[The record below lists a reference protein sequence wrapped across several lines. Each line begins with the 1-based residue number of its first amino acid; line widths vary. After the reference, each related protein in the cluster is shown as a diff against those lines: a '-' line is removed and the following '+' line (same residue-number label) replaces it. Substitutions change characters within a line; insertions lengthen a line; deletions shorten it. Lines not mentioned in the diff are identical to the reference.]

1 MKDSIFSFGLS
12 REVPEGVGAAWG
24 ARWIFP
30 DDIVWDRTSWYSPDM
45 EAYEALK
52 TWLDSGALM
61 KARVAARERS
71 RSGALTPV
79 GQETVVLHQDE
90 VGKIVANPQRS
101 HGYLYVAAWLKESD
115 GTR

>member
-79 GQETVVLHQDE
+79 GQETVVLHRT
-90 VGKIVANPQRS
+90 RS
-101 HGYLYVAAWLKESD
+101 ARSSRTPRDPTAICTWPHG
-115 GTR
+115 